1 MQLPPLMLPQN
12 QPGLERVGGCLIGFE
27 SLIWHIFSSFILYCV
42 KALFYENITFGE
54 PHDTYEMLWSNVAC
68 KKRGSHRHPVHIP
81 SKDCHAI
88 SKKGFSTWIVF
99 QEKFHLDARKK
110 PVTLPLLLLLAASRP
125 VTFVVRQLLM
135 QSLFLSVLAD
145 HCKCVSHH
153 DRKEVEYDNNIVCSI
168 ETWKEEGL
176 GLQYKLAKISKFR
189 YECNLCGWLWK
200 V

>member
-12 QPGLERVGGCLIGFE
+12 QPGLERVGGCLIGFG

-42 KALFYENITFGE
+42 KAFFYENITFGE

-68 KKRGSHRHPVHIP
+68 KKRSSHRNPVHIP

-88 SKKGFSTWIVF
+88 STWIVF

-125 VTFVVRQLLM
+125 VTCFEKKFDAITLPIGSGW
-135 QSLFLSVLAD
+135 SLQMCILP
-145 HCKCVSHH
+145 
-153 DRKEVEYDNNIVCSI
+153 
-168 ETWKEEGL
+168 W
-176 GLQYKLAKISKFR
+176 SKGSR
-189 YECNLCGWLWK
+189 VW
-200 V
+200 